1 MSQVAAV
8 MRRLALV
15 ALLAPLALGDPAT
28 EQRLLAAAV
37 ADLYAA
43 LDGAAVTCEALETA
57 YRHATGC
64 RQDAVAMSRHQCW
77 VARAL
82 AERSAHGGVPRQLRE
97 SVERLEILR
106 AEPGCPPPDP

>member
-1 MSQVAAV
+1 MNK
-8 MRRLALV
+8 LALA
-15 ALLAPLALGDPAT
+15 ALLAPLALADPAT

-43 LDGAAVTCEALETA
+43 LDGAEVRCETLGTA

-77 VARAL
+77 VARTL
-82 AERSAHGGVPRQLRE
+82 AERGARDGVPRQLRE
-97 SVERLEILR
+97 SVERLEILQ
-106 AEPGCPPPDP
+106 AQPGCPPLDP

>member
-1 MSQVAAV
+1 MNK
-8 MRRLALV
+8 LAFA

-43 LDGAAVTCEALETA
+43 LDGAAVRCETVEAA
-57 YRHATGC
+57 YGQATGC
-64 RQDAVAMSRHQCW
+64 RQDAIAMSRHQCW
-77 VARAL
+77 VARTL
-82 AERSAHGGVPRQLRE
+82 VERNAHGGVPRQLRE

>member
-1 MSQVAAV
+1 MV
-8 MRRLALV
+8 MNKLAFA
-15 ALLAPLALGDPAT
+15 ALLAPLAFGDPAT
-28 EQRLLAAAV
+28 EQRLLSAAV

-43 LDGAAVTCEALETA
+43 LDGAAVRCEALETA
-57 YRHATGC
+57 HRHATGC
-64 RQDAVAMSRHQCW
+64 RQDAIAMSRHQCW

-82 AERSAHGGVPRQLRE
+82 VNRNAHGGVPRQLRE